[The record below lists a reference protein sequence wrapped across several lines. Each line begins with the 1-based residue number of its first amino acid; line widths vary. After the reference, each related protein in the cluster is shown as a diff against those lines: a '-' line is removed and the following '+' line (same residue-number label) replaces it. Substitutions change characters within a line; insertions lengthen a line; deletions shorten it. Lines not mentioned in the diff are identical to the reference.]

1 MSYDYQVICSR
12 RPDSGIVEE
21 LVSTRDNY
29 CAQGRLSGEE
39 SNCLVERASRGKALP
54 AFTLDGPWS
63 VEWEDVDESIAAVVL
78 APRWLVE
85 VSIPAAAIG
94 KDRSLAKS
102 VAQAIAKKYEGALYD
117 PQEDSVLW
125 PKSRP
130 KSYRAPVEEQRIR
143 LVNLEWFLPFG
154 VPASESAPLLLAL
167 LRRYCP
173 EAEPTRFGTFEPLQH
188 KSAPGDDSE
197 FLRVW
202 SEVASAPYGDSFF
215 WKAKSPCFGG
225 SVGYCDPREDHRPE
239 RGERF
244 VRLSVDFDGRALE
257 GEARWCEVVVSL
269 FRQIASE
276 MAAFYAAAYVE
287 RNVIAKRSIWYDGE
301 SESIALMRSRW
312 WVGLPS
318 KPTWLAWYGGPY
330 SDQLRARIATVEDH
344 ATGVLLRNGELPLDT
359 DQLKGVFPKLPK
371 ELIVR
376 YNGDEPL
383 PANVIPDLGS

>member
-1 MSYDYQVICSR
+1 MSYDYQVICSQ
-12 RPDSGIVEE
+12 RPDSGIVAE
-21 LVSTRDNY
+21 LVSTKDNY
-29 CAQGRLSGEE
+29 HAHGRLSEAE
-39 SNCLVERASRGKALP
+39 SNCWVERSSRGKALP

-63 VEWEDVDESIAAVVL
+63 VEWEEVDESIAAVVF

-85 VSIPAAAIG
+85 VSIPEAAIG

-102 VAQAIAKKYEGALYD
+102 IAQSIAKKYEGALYD
-117 PQEDSVLW
+117 PQVDSVLW

-130 KSYRAPVEEQRIR
+130 RSYRAPVEEQRTR
-143 LVNLEWFLPFG
+143 VVNMEWFLPFD
-154 VPASESAPLLLAL
+154 VLASVSAPLFLAL

-202 SEVASAPYGDSFF
+202 SEVASAPYGGSFF
-215 WKAKSPCFGG
+215 WNAKSPCFGG
-225 SVGYCDPREDHRPE
+225 SVGYCDPRDDHRPAC
-239 RGERF
+239 GERF
-244 VRLSVDFDGRALE
+244 VRLSITLDGRALE
-257 GEARWCEVVVSL
+257 GQVRWCEIVVAL
-269 FRQIASE
+269 FQRIASE

-287 RNVIAKRSIWYDGE
+287 RNVIARRSLWYDGE

-330 SDQLRARIATVEDH
+330 RDRLRASIPNAANH
-344 ATGVLLRNGELPLDT
+344 AAGVLLRNGEPPLDT
-359 DQLKGVFPKLPK
+359 DQLKGVFPRLPK
-371 ELIVR
+371 ELIVQ
-376 YNGDEPL
+376 YKGDEPQ
-383 PANVIPDLGS
+383 PANVIPEL